1 MAFRGLIFIC
11 GATTSPGVTAGAP
24 SSVGLYPPLPPTP
37 ASSSSSG
44 SRPQPRVFPARRRKR
59 HRSRDAPA
67 TASSFDDY
75 TTQLSQFLSP
85 LQPGFSRDLRVRLR
99 GWDFHSKNDPD
110 VVWSSSTQPV
120 TAVVDPAAGYLAA
133 NEAFLDGLDDILD
146 YDTREGDRVCFDS
159 KTDLKTGIPTLRIR
173 FPVLAQPRG
182 SAGAGAGV
190 AVAGAGGGSGDGT
203 LVTAAAA
210 LASSGTANS
219 SATNSSAANYAT
231 TGTGAAGTAAASE
244 PTTVTAAEAEE
255 MKLADDDGAHVDIPP
270 EAYSIPDEKDPDHC
284 VKLLWRATNDTS
296 AELLLGKPFFRI
308 ALVGYRVCPATPQGC
323 IQIVTLADKQ
333 TSILQGLAL
342 ATLLMVLVFFALV
355 SFSLITRQSRSRG
368 DYGSGY
374 IAGSTPSSDSLSSPS
389 FVCRVE
395 SPTGEFEGYYTG
407 HGTPEVRVL
416 QSPMSSEDSDAGP
429 EFDLVNYE
437 ALDAGHG
444 SRANCARI
452 STNSV
457 AAGGGVPAGRGG
469 LNPRISTGQ
478 AGVAAGGAVTDA
490 GGVIGGRRSTSTPTD
505 SDEEISAAAMR
516 RWTATNSNSDTWLG
530 GCSNHSEGQQP
541 DPVPGEVFFSNYV
554 PPHVAHRAAA
564 GGFTSSGPPQL
575 AGRATAP
582 GALADNGALL
592 NDLGARMCGRS
603 PRSAHSQRDL
613 LAASQ
618 SAGRTGPKSH
628 TYAGGNSASRKTLL
642 QWLGDVFF
650 KADDDEIGGGRGAG
664 SREGEFGYLR
674 LPGGA
679 GGGRLSM
686 SRGSFST
693 SVRSSPR
700 ERATY
705 EQAAITRSLLRR

>member
-342 ATLLMVLVFFALV
+342 ATLLMVLV
-355 SFSLITRQSRSRG
+355 
-368 DYGSGY
+368 
-374 IAGSTPSSDSLSSPS
+374 PS

-437 ALDAGHG
+437 ALDAGH
-444 SRANCARI
+444 
-452 STNSV
+452 
-457 AAGGGVPAGRGG
+457 
-469 LNPRISTGQ
+469 
-478 AGVAAGGAVTDA
+478 
-490 GGVIGGRRSTSTPTD
+490 
-505 SDEEISAAAMR
+505 
-516 RWTATNSNSDTWLG
+516 
-530 GCSNHSEGQQP
+530 
-541 DPVPGEVFFSNYV
+541 
-554 PPHVAHRAAA
+554 
-564 GGFTSSGPPQL
+564 
-575 AGRATAP
+575 
-582 GALADNGALL
+582 DNGALL

-679 GGGRLSM
+679 V
-686 SRGSFST
+686 FAE
-693 SVRSSPR
+693 RSG
-700 ERATY
+700 Y
-705 EQAAITRSLLRR
+705 EVKA